1 MPSTVHQFMPADDGP
16 KIILLDLQSTLSAN
30 FRQMGTN
37 PVPARIRDEEQ
48 YKQYLVDWLRQ
59 VQQVGW
65 EVHLF
70 TVRNNDRR
78 SATHRPFTPSSPTST
93 LAVCSRI
100 GEFTAV
106 PYPSRTTCPL
116 CPTSLTPELLTNQ
129 PQRAAT
135 NCVAPPDETECG
147 FWIGLTSAVPRR
159 WRRISCRLTRG
170 RNFPAAPGL
179 QADDPTGRGAPS
191 REGPHIRHGRG

>member
-65 EVHLF
+65 EV
-70 TVRNNDRR
+70 R
-78 SATHRPFTPSSPTST
+78 S
-93 LAVCSRI
+93 
-100 GEFTAV
+100 
-106 PYPSRTTCPL
+106 CPGAW
-116 CPTSLTPELLTNQ
+116 CKS
-129 PQRAAT
+129 
-135 NCVAPPDETECG
+135 VA
-147 FWIGLTSAVPRR
+147 LY
-159 WRRISCRLTRG
+159 
-170 RNFPAAPGL
+170 AAPG
-179 QADDPTGRGAPS
+179 G
-191 REGPHIRHGRG
+191 